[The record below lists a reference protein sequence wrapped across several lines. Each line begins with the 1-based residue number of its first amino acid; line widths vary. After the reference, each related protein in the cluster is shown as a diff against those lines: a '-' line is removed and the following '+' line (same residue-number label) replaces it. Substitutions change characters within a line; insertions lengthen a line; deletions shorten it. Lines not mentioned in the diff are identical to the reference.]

1 MNSQALRG
9 IVEVFIYK
17 ETAASE
23 NFGSRSLPITLL
35 LTTKL
40 TLPLFLQR
48 VCQRLKIKTIFSP
61 FPEPDP

>member
-1 MNSQALRG
+1 MHSQALRG

-23 NFGSRSLPITLL
+23 NFGSRSLPLTLL

-40 TLPLFLQR
+40 TLPLLMQR
-48 VCQRLKIKTIFSP
+48 VCQKAKNQNNFLAFS
-61 FPEPDP
+61 